1 MLACCFSPSP
11 FIMPD
16 TGPVR
21 PTLLSDAKQLH
32 INLQSSQSAIALSA
46 PAASAESL
54 DVDSGRSSSGGSSRL
69 ASPDTERTIFQSLE
83 AGFRVPS
90 SKRSADGWGLSRLA
104 ANVKTVGGG
113 GGCCP
118 FSANG
123 PICRLAAKVAA
134 VVVAVSLYNAYLVY
148 AIHYHVSLGKELA
161 WCDGLG
167 FLIVLTLL
175 VYLNLF
181 YFHVVKRC
189 VRRHKLRLQLP
200 GRLQQL
206 LATRLA
212 SHLATLLVIVAV
224 VVFLVLDSSRD
235 RYRCVCVH
243 AVLTLIFK
251 KWYSG
256 IIWPR

>member
-1 MLACCFSPSP
+1 
-11 FIMPD
+11 MPD

-32 INLQSSQSAIALSA
+32 INLQSSQSATALSA

-54 DVDSGRSSSGGSSRL
+54 DADSGRSSSGGSSRL
-69 ASPDTERTIFQSLE
+69 ASPDTERSIFQSLE

-90 SKRSADGWGLSRLA
+90 SKRSADGWGLSQLA
-104 ANVKTVGGG
+104 ANVKTGAGA
-113 GGCCP
+113 GCCRL
-118 FSANG
+118 SANG

-189 VRRHKLRLQLP
+189 VRRHKLRLRLP
-200 GRLQQL
+200 GRIQQL

-212 SHLATLLVIVAV
+212 SHLATLLVVVFV